1 MQCFAKFCKQCF
13 ASFVNTSFARFR
25 KYFFRSFTF
34 VSPIEGCKVSQT
46 RVSLFL
52 QGFTILSSQEFSN
65 KFFVSLVSQG
75 VCNRQFAN
83 EHMNTTA
90 YTSARSGGL
99 ISLCYPT
106 ALSSGM
112 EVLKLYKQKWKEEGG
127 KKCMGT
133 KSLWEIGRCNCWPK
147 IYRVFKNK
155 PTWFCFLEA
164 KWHWDL
170 EEFWGNL
177 GQIPPCRCWLKQLGW
192 SCCSITGLCLVQRP
206 LKLNEVQYVTCAIA
220 FHYII
225 ITLLVHWLLLR
236 NITFSLIIT

>member
-25 KYFFRSFTF
+25 KYIFRSFTF
-34 VSPIEGCKVSQT
+34 VSPIQGCKVSQT
-46 RVSLFL
+46 RVSLCL

-170 EEFWGNL
+170 EEFWGKPWTDSTMQVLTQAAGLELLLNYWALFGPATSEVEWSAVCDLCYCISLYHYNL
-177 GQIPPCRCWLKQLGW
+177 ISTL
-192 SCCSITGLCLVQRP
+192 T
-206 LKLNEVQYVTCAIA
+206 
-220 FHYII
+220 I
-225 ITLLVHWLLLR
+225 IT
-236 NITFSLIIT
+236 